1 MPVRSKKEKTIDG
14 GIPTFHKRRGFIFI
28 ELLIVIFIFTTIIIL
43 PSIFFWAIGQTDRL
57 DSQIREIVNALNE
70 AQINTISGKS
80 QASQE
85 TFSYGVH
92 FETNYYDLFNG
103 TSYNAA
109 DPNNLRNYLPSGFT
123 FSQIQLAGGNVIFE
137 KVTGQVLNF
146 DPNLNY
152 VELLENNSQ
161 SKKRIF
167 ISRFGGITYE

>member
-1 MPVRSKKEKTIDG
+1 MPG
-14 GIPTFHKRRGFIFI
+14 QRRGFILT
-28 ELLIVIFIFTTIIIL
+28 ELLIVIFIFTIIIIL
-43 PSIFFWAIGQTDRL
+43 PSIFFWAIGQAGRL
-57 DSQIREIVNALNE
+57 DSQVREVVNALNE
-70 AQINTISGKS
+70 AQVNTISGKS

-92 FETNYYDLFNG
+92 FETDYYDLFRG
-103 TSYNAA
+103 TSYNVA
-109 DPNNLRNYLPSGFT
+109 DPNNLRNNLPLGIT
-123 FSQIQLAGGNVIFE
+123 FSQIQLVGGNVIFE